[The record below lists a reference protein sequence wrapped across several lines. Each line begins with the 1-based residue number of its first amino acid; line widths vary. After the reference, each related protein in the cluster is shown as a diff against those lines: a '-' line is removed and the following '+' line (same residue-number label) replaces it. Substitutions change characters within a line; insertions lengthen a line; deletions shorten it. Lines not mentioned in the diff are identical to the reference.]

1 MTELFVSSEQMRD
14 AKNYAQWT
22 FQQFKPYIKGR
33 CLEVGCGVGTFTVI
47 IAKSENCETLYA
59 IDISKDSINYIN
71 NKSLSLKIKTECI
84 DLIDM
89 QGNYD
94 FIVCMNVMEHVEN
107 DIVFLNKLFSL
118 LSDKGVLFLLVP
130 AHQKLFCNFDISGGH
145 FRRYSKKS
153 LNAFVLPTNIRLLSQ
168 YYFNIFGAIGYW
180 LVYKIMKKEPLINPK
195 GELSF
200 FDKLVVP
207 ISRFFL
213 PVKVPFGISLISIFT
228 KEN

>member
-1 MTELFVSSEQMRD
+1 M
-14 AKNYAQWT
+14 
-22 FQQFKPYIKGR
+22 
-33 CLEVGCGVGTFTVI
+33 VGC
-47 IAKSENCETLYA
+47 
-59 IDISKDSINYIN
+59 
-71 NKSLSLKIKTECI
+71 
-84 DLIDM
+84 
-89 QGNYD
+89 
-94 FIVCMNVMEHVEN
+94 
-107 DIVFLNKLFSL
+107 
-118 LSDKGVLFLLVP
+118 
-130 AHQKLFCNFDISGGH
+130 
-145 FRRYSKKS
+145 
-153 LNAFVLPTNIRLLSQ
+153 Q